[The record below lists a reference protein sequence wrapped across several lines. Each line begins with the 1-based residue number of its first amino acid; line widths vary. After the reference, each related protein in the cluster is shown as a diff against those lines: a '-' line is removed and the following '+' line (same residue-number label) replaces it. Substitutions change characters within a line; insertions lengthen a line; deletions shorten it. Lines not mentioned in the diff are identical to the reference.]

1 MTQWLKNSTL
11 KLLLI
16 GSLFI
21 GFLPVSSYAADF
33 FDETFGNL
41 QEELDNAKQDGKQ
54 GIFLFFQMSDCPF
67 CHRMET
73 TILNQPDV
81 IAYYKKH
88 FLSFSIDIEGS
99 NQMMDFDGT
108 QGTSQEL
115 SEKKYRVRA
124 TPVLMFIGLDGKP
137 IFRYTGPTRTKQEF
151 MLMGKFIVDGD
162 YKTTKFTRYKREH
175 GTDMPVGQ

>member
-1 MTQWLKNSTL
+1 MAKILVKPF
-11 KLLLI
+11 KVFILL
-16 GSLFI
+16 GALFTV
-21 GFLPVSSYAADF
+21 LTPSYSQAADF

-41 QEELDNAKQDGKQ
+41 QEELDTAKEEGKQ

-81 IAYYKKH
+81 INYYKKH

-99 NQMMDFDGT
+99 NELTDFDGT
-108 QGTSQEL
+108 TGTSQQI

-124 TPVLMFIGLDGKP
+124 TPVLMFFNLKGKP
-137 IFRYTGPTRTKQEF
+137 ILRYTGPTRTKQEF
-151 MLMGKFIVDGD
+151 MLMGQFIVDGA

-175 GTDMPVGQ
+175 LKKTQ

>member
-1 MTQWLKNSTL
+1 MTKWFESSVRTL
-11 KLLLI
+11 ILMASLLVALAP
-16 GSLFI
+16 GYSQ
-21 GFLPVSSYAADF
+21 AADF

-41 QEELDNAKQDGKQ
+41 QDELATAKEEGKQ

-81 IAYYKKH
+81 IKYYKKH
-88 FLSFSIDIEGS
+88 FLAFSIDIEGS
-99 NQMMDFDGT
+99 NEMTDFDGT
-108 QGTSQEL
+108 TGTSQQL

-124 TPVLMFIGLDGKP
+124 TPVLMFVNLEGKP
-137 IFRYTGPTRTKQEF
+137 ILRYTGPTRTKQEF
-151 MLMGKFIVDGD
+151 MLMGQFIVDGA

-175 GTDMPVGQ
+175 MKSMAP

>member
-1 MTQWLKNSTL
+1 MTKRVGSMVKTFILMSAFL
-11 KLLLI
+11 FVLLP
-16 GSLFI
+16 GYSQ
-21 GFLPVSSYAADF
+21 AADF

-41 QEELDNAKQDGKQ
+41 QEELDTAKEEGKQ

-81 IAYYKKH
+81 IQYYKKH

-99 NQMMDFDGT
+99 NEMTDFDGT
-108 QGTSQEL
+108 TGTSQQI

-124 TPVLMFIGLDGKP
+124 TPVLMFFNLKGKP
-137 IFRYTGPTRTKQEF
+137 IMRYTGPTRTKQEF
-151 MLMGKFIVDGD
+151 MLMGKFIVDGA

-175 GTDMPVGQ
+175 LKAQQP

>member
-1 MTQWLKNSTL
+1 MTKWLKVSVRKL
-11 KLLLI
+11 FVLSGLLLVL
-16 GSLFI
+16 S
-21 GFLPVSSYAADF
+21 PTYVQAADF

-41 QEELDNAKQDGKQ
+41 QEELDNAKESGKQ
-54 GIFLFFQMSDCPF
+54 GIFLFFQMKDCPF
-67 CHRMET
+67 CHRMEN

-99 NQMMDFDGT
+99 NEMTDFDGT
-108 QGTSQEL
+108 TGTAQEL

-124 TPVLMFIGLDGKP
+124 TPVLMFVDLTGKR
-137 IFRYTGPTRTKQEF
+137 ILRYTGPTRTKQEF

-175 GTDMPVGQ
+175 LKPIAP